1 MPPPC
6 LHPCQVPN
14 KRGFETQSSF
24 PAQLPGF
31 SAGRGRY
38 IAAGPGATRCISRLV
53 IMELGGAVGIFLGI
67 CFSCLLLISAWKRMH
82 KEGKL
87 PPGPTP
93 LPFLGNI
100 LQVKTSEPF
109 KSFLALRE
117 KYGPVFTVYLGPR
130 RVVVLC
136 GHDTV
141 KEALVDQAEEFSGR
155 GEIAS
160 IDRNF
165 NGFGVA
171 LANGE
176 RWKQLRRFSLT
187 TLRNFGM
194 GKRSIEERIQ
204 EEAQYLME
212 EIRKTKGQLFDPT
225 FFLSRT
231 VSNVISSIVF
241 GSRFDYEDKTFL
253 SLLQMINESFIEM
266 STPLAQ
272 VGSNPGAD
280 LAPMCVGVGQK
291 EKGNLSTEF
300 NLKNLVL
307 TTLNLFFA
315 GTETVSSTLRYG
327 LLFLMKYPEVEEK
340 VHKEIDQVIGPNRL
354 PATEDR
360 LKMPY
365 TDAVVHE
372 IQRVTDIVPMG
383 VPHTV
388 IRDTQF
394 RGYLLPKGT
403 DVFPLLGSALRDPK
417 YFSDPENFNPGHFLD
432 ENGRFK
438 KNEAFVPFSSG
449 TLFLALSLAGLLLLS
464 SWQQMSRRGK
474 MPPGPT
480 PLPLIG
486 NLLWVDRNNLPNSLI
501 KLSKKYGPVYTLHL
515 GPRRIVVLSGYEA
528 IKEALVDQGNEFR
541 DRGHHGTFDWIFR
554 GQGVAFSNGEKAKQQ
569 RRFSITTLRNFG
581 VGKRSIEERIL
592 EEAHFLLEALR
603 STKGRWISGAPWR
616 APFDP
621 TYFLSRSVS
630 NVISSIAFGNRFDY
644 EDPEFLS
651 LLTGIL
657 ETFRFSSSAQGQL
670 LDIFFGI
677 VQHLPGSQQKS
688 FKMFLEL
695 KEFVAKKAKAHQE
708 TLDPNSPRDFID
720 CFLVKTLQEEK
731 NPDSFFSMEELVATT
746 LAVFIGGTETVSTTL
761 RYGFL
766 MLLKYPEVEEKIHEE
781 IDCVIGVNRTPTM
794 EDRLQMPYTEAVIHE
809 IQRFGDLLPMALPR
823 RVTQDVQLRGYTIPK
838 VTPVSSL
845 PLPGNRYCFGEH
857 LARAELFLFLT
868 SILQHFHFKSA
879 VPPEDIDLSPM
890 LLGFAT
896 IPQTYEIS
904 VIPR

>member
-1 MPPPC
+1 
-6 LHPCQVPN
+6 
-14 KRGFETQSSF
+14 
-24 PAQLPGF
+24 
-31 SAGRGRY
+31 
-38 IAAGPGATRCISRLV
+38 
-53 IMELGGAVGIFLGI
+53 MELGGTVGIFLGI

-100 LQVKTSEPF
+100 LQWKPF
-109 KSFLALRE
+109 VNSCLGSFLQLKE

-155 GEIAS
+155 GEIAT

-165 NGFGVA
+165 NGFGA
-171 LANGE
+171 
-176 RWKQLRRFSLT
+176 RFSSRRRSWWET
-187 TLRNFGM
+187 EREVNFGM

-204 EEAQYLME
+204 EEAQYLVE
-212 EIRKTKGQLFDPT
+212 EIRKTKGQPFDPT

-231 VSNVISSIVF
+231 VSNVISSVVF

-253 SLLQMINESFIEM
+253 SLLRMINESFIEM

-272 VGSNPGAD
+272 LYDMYSCIMQYLPGRHNRIYYLVEDLKDFIAGKIEANQATLDPSNPRD
-280 LAPMCVGVGQK
+280 FIDCFLIQMEK
-291 EKGNLSTEF
+291 EKGNPSTEF

-340 VHKEIDQVIGPNRL
+340 VHKEIEQVIGPNRL

-449 TLFLALSLAGLLLLS
+449 K
-464 SWQQMSRRGK
+464 R
-474 MPPGPT
+474 
-480 PLPLIG
+480 
-486 NLLWVDRNNLPNSLI
+486 VC
-501 KLSKKYGPVYTLHL
+501 L
-515 GPRRIVVLSGYEA
+515 GEA
-528 IKEALVDQGNEFR
+528 
-541 DRGHHGTFDWIFR
+541 
-554 GQGVAFSNGEKAKQQ
+554 
-569 RRFSITTLRNFG
+569 
-581 VGKRSIEERIL
+581 
-592 EEAHFLLEALR
+592 
-603 STKGRWISGAPWR
+603 
-616 APFDP
+616 
-621 TYFLSRSVS
+621 
-630 NVISSIAFGNRFDY
+630 
-644 EDPEFLS
+644 
-651 LLTGIL
+651 
-657 ETFRFSSSAQGQL
+657 
-670 LDIFFGI
+670 
-677 VQHLPGSQQKS
+677 
-688 FKMFLEL
+688 
-695 KEFVAKKAKAHQE
+695 
-708 TLDPNSPRDFID
+708 
-720 CFLVKTLQEEK
+720 
-731 NPDSFFSMEELVATT
+731 
-746 LAVFIGGTETVSTTL
+746 
-761 RYGFL
+761 
-766 MLLKYPEVEEKIHEE
+766 
-781 IDCVIGVNRTPTM
+781 
-794 EDRLQMPYTEAVIHE
+794 
-809 IQRFGDLLPMALPR
+809 MAR
-823 RVTQDVQLRGYTIPK
+823 M
-838 VTPVSSL
+838 
-845 PLPGNRYCFGEH
+845 
-857 LARAELFLFLT
+857 ELFLYFT
-868 SILQHFHFKSA
+868 TMLQNFSLKSPLHPKDIN
-879 VPPEDIDLSPM
+879 VSPKMSGFGNIPPVYQLSM
-890 LLGFAT
+890 L
-896 IPQTYEIS
+896 
-904 VIPR
+904 PR

>member
-1 MPPPC
+1 
-6 LHPCQVPN
+6 
-14 KRGFETQSSF
+14 
-24 PAQLPGF
+24 
-31 SAGRGRY
+31 
-38 IAAGPGATRCISRLV
+38 
-53 IMELGGAVGIFLGI
+53 MELGGTVGIFLGI

-109 KSFLALRE
+109 KSFLA

-130 RVVVLC
+130 RVVVL
-136 GHDTV
+136 
-141 KEALVDQAEEFSGR
+141 GR
-155 GEIAS
+155 GEIAT

-165 NGFGVA
+165 NGFGFLAEGEAGVA

-204 EEAQYLME
+204 EEAQYLVE
-212 EIRKTKGQLFDPT
+212 EIRKTKGQPFDPT

-231 VSNVISSIVF
+231 VSNVISSVVF

-253 SLLQMINESFIEM
+253 SLLRMINESFIEM

-272 VGSNPGAD
+272 VLYDMYSCIMQYLPGRHNRIYYLVEDLKDFIAGKIEANQATLDPSNPRD
-280 LAPMCVGVGQK
+280 FIDCFLIQMEK
-291 EKGNLSTEF
+291 EKGNPSTEF

-340 VHKEIDQVIGPNRL
+340 VHKEIEQVIGPNRL

-449 TLFLALSLAGLLLLS
+449 K
-464 SWQQMSRRGK
+464 R
-474 MPPGPT
+474 
-480 PLPLIG
+480 
-486 NLLWVDRNNLPNSLI
+486 VC
-501 KLSKKYGPVYTLHL
+501 L
-515 GPRRIVVLSGYEA
+515 GEA
-528 IKEALVDQGNEFR
+528 
-541 DRGHHGTFDWIFR
+541 
-554 GQGVAFSNGEKAKQQ
+554 
-569 RRFSITTLRNFG
+569 
-581 VGKRSIEERIL
+581 
-592 EEAHFLLEALR
+592 
-603 STKGRWISGAPWR
+603 
-616 APFDP
+616 
-621 TYFLSRSVS
+621 
-630 NVISSIAFGNRFDY
+630 
-644 EDPEFLS
+644 
-651 LLTGIL
+651 
-657 ETFRFSSSAQGQL
+657 
-670 LDIFFGI
+670 
-677 VQHLPGSQQKS
+677 
-688 FKMFLEL
+688 
-695 KEFVAKKAKAHQE
+695 
-708 TLDPNSPRDFID
+708 
-720 CFLVKTLQEEK
+720 
-731 NPDSFFSMEELVATT
+731 
-746 LAVFIGGTETVSTTL
+746 
-761 RYGFL
+761 
-766 MLLKYPEVEEKIHEE
+766 
-781 IDCVIGVNRTPTM
+781 
-794 EDRLQMPYTEAVIHE
+794 
-809 IQRFGDLLPMALPR
+809 MAR
-823 RVTQDVQLRGYTIPK
+823 M
-838 VTPVSSL
+838 
-845 PLPGNRYCFGEH
+845 
-857 LARAELFLFLT
+857 ELFLYFT
-868 SILQHFHFKSA
+868 TMLQNFSLKSPLHPKDIN
-879 VPPEDIDLSPM
+879 VSPKMSGFGNIPPVYQLSM
-890 LLGFAT
+890 L
-896 IPQTYEIS
+896 
-904 VIPR
+904 PR

>member
-1 MPPPC
+1 
-6 LHPCQVPN
+6 
-14 KRGFETQSSF
+14 
-24 PAQLPGF
+24 
-31 SAGRGRY
+31 
-38 IAAGPGATRCISRLV
+38 
-53 IMELGGAVGIFLGI
+53 MELGGAVGIFLGI

-231 VSNVISSIVF
+231 VSNVISSVVF

-272 VGSNPGAD
+272 
-280 LAPMCVGVGQK
+280 

-360 LKMPY
+360 MKMPY

-449 TLFLALSLAGLLLLS
+449 K
-464 SWQQMSRRGK
+464 R
-474 MPPGPT
+474 
-480 PLPLIG
+480 
-486 NLLWVDRNNLPNSLI
+486 VC
-501 KLSKKYGPVYTLHL
+501 L
-515 GPRRIVVLSGYEA
+515 GEA
-528 IKEALVDQGNEFR
+528 
-541 DRGHHGTFDWIFR
+541 
-554 GQGVAFSNGEKAKQQ
+554 
-569 RRFSITTLRNFG
+569 
-581 VGKRSIEERIL
+581 
-592 EEAHFLLEALR
+592 
-603 STKGRWISGAPWR
+603 
-616 APFDP
+616 
-621 TYFLSRSVS
+621 
-630 NVISSIAFGNRFDY
+630 
-644 EDPEFLS
+644 
-651 LLTGIL
+651 
-657 ETFRFSSSAQGQL
+657 
-670 LDIFFGI
+670 
-677 VQHLPGSQQKS
+677 
-688 FKMFLEL
+688 
-695 KEFVAKKAKAHQE
+695 
-708 TLDPNSPRDFID
+708 
-720 CFLVKTLQEEK
+720 
-731 NPDSFFSMEELVATT
+731 
-746 LAVFIGGTETVSTTL
+746 
-761 RYGFL
+761 
-766 MLLKYPEVEEKIHEE
+766 
-781 IDCVIGVNRTPTM
+781 
-794 EDRLQMPYTEAVIHE
+794 
-809 IQRFGDLLPMALPR
+809 MAR
-823 RVTQDVQLRGYTIPK
+823 M
-838 VTPVSSL
+838 
-845 PLPGNRYCFGEH
+845 
-857 LARAELFLFLT
+857 ELFLYVT
-868 SILQHFHFKSA
+868 TMLQNFSLKS
-879 VPPEDIDLSPM
+879 PLHPKDIDVSPKMSGFGNIPPIYQLSM
-890 LLGFAT
+890 L
-896 IPQTYEIS
+896 
-904 VIPR
+904 PR